1 MIDEEHLL
9 EHLQSLF
16 GKNPEQFNI
25 IEEQI
30 DIQLQMSYFKRSKR
44 LKKKKVELQDMLQK
58 VPLLYQDDVRI
69 EEKRDIL
76 IHLASFEQVE
86 AFRAI
91 EAFWKVAEGDIK
103 PWASMAYR
111 ENKMMLESSLLDE
124 KQILISTGLG
134 GKGQKLRYFLVFVH
148 AQNEDF
154 TETQQK
160 IVRNELEF
168 VLHKQNS
175 EVESVEFCN
184 QLVKIFVLIPISIA
198 IKDLIVHVVAECN
211 QYGNFVSE
219 NFLITNVK
227 ELENEEIFQIIQEKS
242 IESEYDDFDEIEG
255 FEDDEDED
263 DE

>member
-103 PWASMAYR
+103 P
-111 ENKMMLESSLLDE
+111 
-124 KQILISTGLG
+124 
-134 GKGQKLRYFLVFVH
+134 
-148 AQNEDF
+148 
-154 TETQQK
+154 
-160 IVRNELEF
+160 
-168 VLHKQNS
+168 
-175 EVESVEFCN
+175 
-184 QLVKIFVLIPISIA
+184 
-198 IKDLIVHVVAECN
+198 
-211 QYGNFVSE
+211 
-219 NFLITNVK
+219 
-227 ELENEEIFQIIQEKS
+227 
-242 IESEYDDFDEIEG
+242 
-255 FEDDEDED
+255 
-263 DE
+263 